1 MAAKAQVKTEDSQT
15 DVLNMLIADGKLAV
29 REHVAADL
37 IGVSAGTL
45 RNWRCDP
52 RGNKG
57 PAYAKIGARVVYK
70 IDDLKAWLD
79 SRTVPTRA
87 VMPR

>member
-1 MAAKAQVKTEDSQT
+1 MAAKSQVKTEDSQT

-29 REHVAADL
+29 REYVAGDL

-52 RGNKG
+52 RGNRG
-57 PAYAKIGARVVYK
+57 PAYVKLGGRVVYK
-70 IDDLKAWLD
+70 LDDLKTWLD
-79 SRTVPTRA
+79 SHTVPTGA

>member
-1 MAAKAQVKTEDSQT
+1 MASKAQVKAEDSQT

-29 REHVAADL
+29 REYVAGDL

-52 RGNKG
+52 RSNRG
-57 PAYAKIGARVVYK
+57 PAYVKLGGRV
-70 IDDLKAWLD
+70 D
-79 SRTVPTRA
+79 
-87 VMPR
+87 